1 MSSATPTTASTPT
14 TDQALHGRG
23 GGDGDRTP
31 PAAIA
36 PRRLGRTLAA
46 FAAGAAAT
54 ALVAGG
60 VAVAAIPAST
70 TGTTTLCVATK
81 GGAARV
87 IDTQAGQKCTARERR
102 VALAPGVTHRGA
114 WSSKAG
120 YTPGNV
126 VTHLGGTYLA
136 KAPSR
141 GKAPAANPGLW
152 GVLGAPAASGAQGT
166 AVEVSGFPGAGTPV
180 PAGAADQELDRVTLP
195 AGRYVVQQ
203 TLQASAS
210 GGVIDIVCRLV
221 VEPKGSGA
229 PQVAGLRYSR
239 LRTPDDTAIDTIVV
253 GTVDAAGPFDAVVT
267 CVRNSGK
274 NVGTPRVRGTLV
286 LTPVG
291 AVSRIMDED
300 GQEGGSS

>member
-1 MSSATPTTASTPT
+1 MSSATPTTASSTT
-14 TDQALHGRG
+14 TDQAPHVRT

-31 PAAIA
+31 PAATA
-36 PRRLGRTLAA
+36 PRRLGRTLVA

-102 VALAPGVTHRGA
+102 IALAPGVTHRGA

-120 YTPGNV
+120 YTPGAV
-126 VTHLGGTYLA
+126 VTHLGGSYLA
-136 KAPSR
+136 KAPSK
-141 GKAPAANPGLW
+141 GKAPAANPQLW
-152 GVLGAPAASGAQGT
+152 GVLASPAPVGAQGT
-166 AVEVSGFPGAGTPV
+166 AVEVASFPNDGTAV
-180 PAGAADQELDRVTLP
+180 PAVVEYTELDRVTLP
-195 AGRYVVQQ
+195 AGRYVLQQ

-210 GGVIDIVCRLV
+210 GGAIDIVCHLV
-221 VEPKGSGA
+221 TIPAGSSTQT
-229 PQVAGLRYSR
+229 PTGLGYSR

-253 GTVDAAGPFDAVVT
+253 GTVDAAGPFDAVVS

-291 AVSRIMDED
+291 AVSQLSDDD
-300 GQEGGSS
+300 GEGGSS